1 MTLAN
6 RPNYQALD
14 DALAIYRDEMRPFI
28 IRNLRRVPG
37 KDVET
42 AIKSALRDAS
52 YNQYEANRQS
62 GLSVDDALDIGD
74 FLPLVRAY
82 WRDSFRDAFV
92 RKDNVYARMDAIAK
106 SRNLVAHPKSE
117 DMDFDYAIE
126 GLDDIAE
133 MLAAINTPEQS
144 DAVKVIKSRLL
155 PLFKIHAHKFRQGG
169 RDVYAFPL
177 DLETLNRTLP
187 DRVDDRMVRD
197 ANRQLTPSHAKDI
210 QKYLESRRD
219 WLLGTLLLGV
229 RPDAI
234 EFQSYMPDSD
244 AETSVG
250 ELTINAEGVA
260 DMKMFDGQHRRRAIK
275 DILYELSHNTQYSR
289 LLRELKSESL
299 PVMLY
304 AEADINALRQMFAD
318 AARTRTIEKNT
329 VTRFDQHDAF
339 NLAALWLAEESDL
352 FNGRVEMERASVART
367 KPYIIAINQLART
380 LKTLEVGY
388 NGRVNKERNDAY
400 MLDIESLCLR
410 YLEWADDFMP
420 AARDEYNDLM
430 SGEVDNSEIPQKRTE
445 TMAYNAI
452 VIRILAACYR
462 EWTQYNSDWKPL
474 AEFMNSSSLR
484 PGVNEGLLIASGLV
498 APGGT
503 SPIAQQRIVV
513 NAVDYIIDQVPD
525 GFDF

>member
-28 IRNLRRVPG
+28 IRNLKRVPG

-42 AIKSALRDAS
+42 AIKAALRDAS

-82 WRDSFRDAFV
+82 WRDGFRDAFV

-106 SRNLVAHPKSE
+106 SRNLVAHPKSD

-133 MLAAINTPEQS
+133 MLAAINQPEQS

-169 RDVYAFPL
+169 RDVFAFPL

-187 DRVDDRMVRD
+187 NRVDDRVIRD
-197 ANRQLTPSHAKDI
+197 ANRPLTQRHAKDI
-210 QKYLESRRD
+210 QEYLENRRD

-229 RPDAI
+229 HPDAI
-234 EFQSYMPDSD
+234 EFQSYMPDSH
-244 AETSVG
+244 AEMEVG

-260 DMKMFDGQHRRRAIK
+260 GMKMFDGQHRRRAIK
-275 DILYELSHNTQYSR
+275 DILYELSHNAQYSK

-299 PVMLY
+299 PIMLY
-304 AEADINALRQMFAD
+304 AEADINALQQMFAD
-318 AARTRTIEKNT
+318 AARARPIEANT
-329 VTRFDQHDAF
+329 VTLFDQHDAF
-339 NLAALWLAEESDL
+339 NITALRLEEESML
-352 FNGRVEMERASVART
+352 FNKRVEMNSASVAR
-367 KPYIIAINQLART
+367 KNPNIVSINQLARI
-380 LKTLEVGY
+380 LKILEVGY
-388 NGRVNKERNDAY
+388 GGRVRKERNDAY
-400 MLDIESLCLR
+400 MLELDSLYERC
-410 YLEWADDFMP
+410 LEWSDDFMP

-430 SGEVDNSEIPQKRTE
+430 SGEIEDSEIPQKRAE
-445 TMAYNAI
+445 TLAYNALM
-452 VIRILAACYR
+452 IRVLAACYR
-462 EWTQYNSDWKPL
+462 EMKDNPDWRPL
-474 AEFMNSSSLR
+474 AELLNSSSLR
-484 PGVNEGLLIASGLV
+484 PGVHEGLLVDSGLL

-503 SPIAQQRIVV
+503 LPIAQQQVV
-513 NAVDYIIDQVPD
+513 LKAIDYIIGQVPD
-525 GFDF
+525 GLGF